1 MTNMETIDETIDRLI
16 ESSRGHP
23 LAKEMSEMMRDIGLG
38 TILDAIMACVEDEC
52 IEDEA
57 NSGIWSRLRL
67 EQNRRAYKHLR
78 AASAEFLV

>member
-1 MTNMETIDETIDRLI
+1 
-16 ESSRGHP
+16 
-23 LAKEMSEMMRDIGLG
+23 MMRDIGLG